1 MRSRIRA
8 AYPET
13 VMLFYVDDEKQ
24 RAVSDVM
31 EKLSVRVIV
40 PEREKYGCTVGYLAG
55 YAGFSDSHSD
65 ENGREGELMIFAG
78 ISSKRLDTI
87 LAALRK
93 SGISVRFKAVVT
105 AANRSFT
112 IPELMEHMYA
122 EEASLKEK

>member
-24 RAVSDVM
+24 KAVSDAM

-40 PEREKYGCTVGYLAG
+40 PKREKYGCTVGHLAG
-55 YAGFSDSHSD
+55 FAGFPESAS
-65 ENGREGELMIFAG
+65 EAVGREGELIIFAG
-78 ISSKRLDTI
+78 INSKRLDTV

-93 SGISVRFKAVVT
+93 SGISIRFKAVVT
-105 AANRSFT
+105 AANQSFT

-122 EEASLKEK
+122 EEVSLKGK

>member
-13 VMLFYVDDEKQ
+13 VMLFYIDEEKQ
-24 RAVSDVM
+24 KAVSDVM

-55 YAGFSDSHSD
+55 FAGFPETDPA
-65 ENGREGELMIFAG
+65 EIGREGELMIFAG
-78 ISSKRLDTI
+78 ISSKRLDTL

-93 SGISVRFKAVVT
+93 SGISIRFKAVVT
-105 AANRSFT
+105 AANQSFT

-122 EEASLKEK
+122 EETSLKGK

>member
-13 VMLFYVDDEKQ
+13 VMLFYIDDEKQ
-24 RAVSDVM
+24 KAVSDVM

-55 YAGFSDSHSD
+55 FAGFPETDS
-65 ENGREGELMIFAG
+65 EEIGREGELMIFAG
-78 ISSKRLDTI
+78 ISSKRLDTL

-93 SGISVRFKAVVT
+93 SGISIRFKAVVT
-105 AANRSFT
+105 AANQSFT

-122 EEASLKEK
+122 EEASLKGK

>member
-13 VMLFYVDDEKQ
+13 VMLFYIDEEKQ
-24 RAVSDVM
+24 KAVSDVM

-40 PEREKYGCTVGYLAG
+40 PEREKYGCTVGHLAG
-55 YAGFSDSHSD
+55 FAGFPETNSA
-65 ENGREGELMIFAG
+65 EIGREGELMIFAG
-78 ISSKRLDTI
+78 ISSKRLDTL

-93 SGISVRFKAVVT
+93 SGISIRFKAVVT
-105 AANRSFT
+105 AANQSFT

-122 EEASLKEK
+122 EEASMKGK

>member
-55 YAGFSDSHSD
+55 FAGFSDSRSD

-78 ISSKRLDTI
+78 ISSKCFPNRRTDSLQ
-87 LAALRK
+87 LQ
-93 SGISVRFKAVVT
+93 GICQPLPCRG
-105 AANRSFT
+105 
-112 IPELMEHMYA
+112 
-122 EEASLKEK
+122 